1 MNLLAVAPGWLLIVL
16 GAAVIVAAI
25 EDAVRLRISNITVLV
40 VIVAGVVA
48 GLIGGADLSLWENLA
63 VFGAILVAGTALF
76 SAGMVGGGDVKL
88 FAAVGL
94 WVDFER
100 AVILVAAVFIAGGLL
115 ALVILCWRLL
125 IRRTEGV
132 TMKVRSKRIP
142 YGVAIALGALFT
154 IVVQHEAAAAKH
166 PNPLEFHSI

>member
-48 GLIGGADLSLWENLA
+48 GLVGGVELSLWENLA

-125 IRRTEGV
+125 IRRAEGV

-166 PNPLEFHSI
+166 PNPLELHSI